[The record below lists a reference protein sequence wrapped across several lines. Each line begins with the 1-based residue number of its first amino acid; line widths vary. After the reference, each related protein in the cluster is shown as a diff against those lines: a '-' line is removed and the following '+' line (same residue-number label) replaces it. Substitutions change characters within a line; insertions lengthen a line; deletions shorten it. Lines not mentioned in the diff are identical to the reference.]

1 MSTKKPTAYL
11 DLNWKHDFYQW
22 PLCHPSVPKS
32 TQLKF
37 WATDSESLLKK
48 NKETVGADWMYH
60 HTDITYNFNA
70 HGLRQ
75 KKELADIDQD
85 SYIYATG
92 GCIAMGVGINEEDR
106 YADIVANTLGLDL
119 ITWGSPLG
127 SLKFQT
133 INFMNMLNIAPKLPK
148 IVIAYHATPATTIF
162 YSENEFLIYTKDIMA
177 ADPEKYPHHLEAYK
191 ALLNTDYAIQEG
203 HLWRHVMKTTCEK
216 LGIKF
221 IDVSFFA
228 DDPYVLESDTLRVDM
243 RKNMD
248 DINYTW
254 ARDYKMEALKET
266 PYASHAGVGMHK
278 ELGDLILTQL

>member
-1 MSTKKPTAYL
+1 MNVKKSTAYL

-22 PLCHPSVPKS
+22 PLLHPSIPKS

-37 WATDSESLLKK
+37 WATDSEALYKR
-48 NKETVGADWMYH
+48 NQETVPKDWIYH
-60 HTDITYNFNA
+60 DKDITYNFNA

-85 SYIYATG
+85 NYIYATG
-92 GCIAMGVGINEEDR
+92 GCIAMGVGINEEER
-106 YADIVANTLGLDL
+106 YTDIVANTLGMDL

-133 INFMNMLNIAPKLPK
+133 INFMNMLSVAPKLPK
-148 IVIAYHATPATTIF
+148 IVIAYHAPYANTIF
-162 YSENEFLIYTKDIMA
+162 YSQNEFLLYTKDILA
-177 ADPEKYPHHLEAYK
+177 ADPDKYPHHLEAYK
-191 ALLNTDYAIQEG
+191 ALLNTDYSVQEG
-203 HLWRHVMKTTCEK
+203 HLWRHIMKTTC
-216 LGIKF
+216 LSAGIKF

-228 DDPYVLESDTLRVDM
+228 DDPYVLESETLRVDM
-243 RKNMD
+243 RKQMD

-254 ARDYKMEALKET
+254 ARDYKMEALNGT

-278 ELGDLILTQL
+278 ELGELILNHL